1 MTNVRK
7 NKLNAPHIR
16 TKKTTQSVMLDVI
29 IALLPSIFVA
39 TYFFGLRVLFL
50 TLVTVSASVLSEY
63 VIQKSFKKKIRV
75 RDLSAIVTGMLIAM
89 NLPARFPFWM
99 AIIGAIFAIVVV
111 KEIFGGIGQ
120 NFMNPALAARVLL
133 LVMWPAQTATFTW
146 DGVASATPLSG
157 KPFSLLE
164 LFIGQ
169 IPGSFGEVSK
179 LAILIGLV
187 YLVYRNVVNLRMPI
201 AYILTCAVLLYIL
214 KYDVED
220 TIYQLMSGGII
231 FAAAFMITDYSTSPM
246 SSNGQYIYAIAAGVL
261 TVIIRLYGGYPEGV
275 SFVIIIMNV
284 FVPLID
290 KYVRPRVYGI
300 GEKDL

>member
-1 MTNVRK
+1 MTNVIK

-16 TKKTTQSVMLDVI
+16 TKKTTQSIMLDVI

-89 NLPARFPFWM
+89 NLPVRFPFWM
-99 AIIGAIFAIVVV
+99 AIIGTIFAIVVV

-157 KPFSLLE
+157 KPFSLLD

-179 LAILIGLV
+179 LAILIGLA
-187 YLVYRNVVNLRMPI
+187 YLIYRNVVNLRMPI

-246 SSNGQYIYAIAAGVL
+246 SPNGQYIYAIGAGVL

-275 SFVIIIMNV
+275 SFAVIIMNV

>member
-157 KPFSLLE
+157 KPFSFLE

-179 LAILIGLV
+179 LAILIGLA
-187 YLVYRNVVNLRMPI
+187 YLLYRNVVNLRMPI

-246 SSNGQYIYAIAAGVL
+246 SPNGQYIYAIGAGVL

-275 SFVIIIMNV
+275 SFAIIIMNV